1 MPLIS
6 QFYGILI
13 RMFFNDQEQHHL
25 PHFHAIY
32 GEYSA
37 SFSMDGEPLNGDIP
51 KKQQKLISA
60 WATIHQ
66 EELEALWKSVQ
77 ETGEYFTIKGLE

>member
-6 QFYGILI
+6 HFYGILI
-13 RMFFNDQEQHHL
+13 RMFFNDTEKHHT

-37 SFSMDGEPLNGDIP
+37 SYSLGGELISGNLPL
-51 KKQQKLISA
+51 KQQKLAIA
-60 WATIHQ
+60 WAALHQ
-66 EELEALWKSVQ
+66 EELESLWKLIQ

>member
-13 RMFFNDQEQHHL
+13 RMFFDDQEQHHL

-32 GEYSA
+32 GEYSG
-37 SFSMDGEPLNGDIP
+37 SFTFDGELLIGNVP
-51 KKQQKLISA
+51 KKQQKLVAA

-66 EELEALWKSVQ
+66 EELEVLWKTVQ

>member
-1 MPLIS
+1 
-6 QFYGILI
+6 
-13 RMFFNDQEQHHL
+13 MFFNDQEKHHL

-32 GEYSA
+32 GEYSG
-37 SFSMDGEPLNGDIP
+37 SYTMEGEPLNGDIS
-51 KKQQKLISA
+51 KKQQKLIAA

-66 EELEALWKSVQ
+66 EELEALWKTVQ

>member
-13 RMFFNDQEQHHL
+13 RMFFNDQEHHHL
-25 PHFHAIY
+25 PHFHAVY
-32 GEYSA
+32 GEYSG
-37 SFSMDGEPLNGDIP
+37 SFSLDGEMITGNVP
-51 KKQQKLISA
+51 KKQLKLISA

-66 EELEALWKSVQ
+66 EELEALWHSIQ
-77 ETGEYFTIKGLE
+77 DTGEYFNIKGLE

>member
-25 PHFHAIY
+25 PHFHAVY
-32 GEYSA
+32 GENSG
-37 SFSMDGEPLNGDIP
+37 SFTLDGELITGDIP
-51 KKQQKLISA
+51 KKQQKLVAA
-60 WATIHQ
+60 WASIHQ
-66 EELEALWKSVQ
+66 EELEALWKTIQ

>member
-6 QFYGILI
+6 HFYGILI
-13 RMFFNDQEQHHL
+13 RMFFKDQEQHHL

-32 GEYSA
+32 GEYSG
-37 SFSMDGEPLNGDIP
+37 SFSLDGEIITGNIP
-51 KKQQKLISA
+51 KKQLKLITA

>member
-1 MPLIS
+1 MPLILD
-6 QFYGILI
+6 FHGILI
-13 RMFFNDQEQHHL
+13 RMFFTDQEQHQT

-37 SFSMDGEPLNGDIP
+37 SFSLDGEIINGYIP
-51 KKQQKLISA
+51 KKQLKLIAA
-60 WATIHQ
+60 WATLHM
-66 EELEALWKSVQ
+66 EELEKLWKSVQ

>member
-32 GEYSA
+32 SGYSGT
-37 SFSMDGEPLNGDIP
+37 FTFDGDPINSNIP
-51 KKQQKLISA
+51 KKQQKLIAA

-66 EELEALWKSVQ
+66 DELEALWKSVQ